1 MLAHSHRIAL
11 PVALLLTVA
20 PFAGRPAVAAGAND
34 RDCFHQL
41 EKGRGPE
48 LVCEFPTKLTDDER
62 RDLRSVS
69 RDLVQDAICVV
80 SIRIDRRLVEEAL
93 AADDIVFEAPPQ
105 AVRCEITTRESMV
118 PVTASF
124 APRVVITGGEAVEA
138 SPGLGQVAGVS
149 SVLAWPVVQYVNRAG
164 NIQDGMLAVI
174 NAYRTLSSRRREA
187 QHR

>member
-1 MLAHSHRIAL
+1 MHPYSHRIASAF
-11 PVALLLTVA
+11 ALLLSAT
-20 PFAGRPAVAAGAND
+20 PFVGQPAMAAGASD

-48 LVCEFPTKLTDDER
+48 LVCEFPTRLTDDER

-69 RDLVQDAICVV
+69 RELIQDATCVV

-93 AADDIVFEAPPQ
+93 AAEDMVFETPPQ
-105 AVRCEITTRESMV
+105 PVRCEITTRESKV
-118 PVTASF
+118 PITAVF
-124 APRVVITGGEAVEA
+124 APRVVITGGEAIEA
-138 SPGLGQVAGVS
+138 SPGLAQVAGVS

-174 NAYRTLSSRRREA
+174 NAYRTLSSSRREA
-187 QHR
+187 RSR